1 VDDTNRKVGAK
12 CRVCGEQLTV
22 AEFRACRGV
31 GHYCEKHRPA
41 STAGRK
47 TTAVRP
53 SRPRSASSGGG
64 RRNRRISESGTV
76 EFPCKAQFARN
87 GVIRR
92 GRLTSDHVSCPE
104 GGVVFV
110 SDGVGYGPGEIAV
123 LFIRD
128 PDGRRMAEHVGYD
141 CHD

>member
-1 VDDTNRKVGAK
+1 MDSGDRKVGAK

-22 AEFRACRGV
+22 TEFRACSGR
-31 GHYCEKHRPA
+31 GHYCAKHLPA
-41 STAGRK
+41 TTGRK
-47 TTAVRP
+47 TPTPRL
-53 SRPRSASSGGG
+53 SRSRSAPSGGG
-64 RRNRRISESGTV
+64 RRNRRVSESGVV

-87 GVIRR
+87 GTIRR
-92 GRLTSDHVSCPE
+92 GRLTTDHPSCPD

-110 SDGVGYGPGEIAV
+110 SESVGYGPGEVAV

-128 PDGRRMAEHVGYD
+128 PDGRRMAEHAGYE